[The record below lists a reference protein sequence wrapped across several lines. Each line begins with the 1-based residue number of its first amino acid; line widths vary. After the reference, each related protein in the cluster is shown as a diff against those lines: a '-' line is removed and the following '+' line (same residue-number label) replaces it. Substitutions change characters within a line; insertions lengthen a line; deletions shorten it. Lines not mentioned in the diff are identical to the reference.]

1 MGEYIMRNNVNP
13 DAVRGYTIEAPTLS
27 SWLKRKDKPMLLD
40 IRTKEDYEKFYIK
53 DSIHSEWD
61 DVEHKLKLGA
71 FPKHKKI
78 VVICY
83 VGISSA
89 EIATDLRLAGYDAYT
104 LKGGILGEWQERG
117 YPLVKP
123 PSKEQD

>member
-1 MGEYIMRNNVNP
+1 MAEYVMRNNVNS
-13 DAVRGYTIEAPTLS
+13 DEIHGYTIEAPTLS
-27 SWLKRKDKPMLLD
+27 SWLKREDKPIVLD
-40 IRTKEDYEKFYIK
+40 IRTEEDYSNYYIK

-61 DVEHKLKLGA
+61 DIASMLQNGTL
-71 FPKHKKI
+71 PKNKKI

-104 LKGGILGEWQERG
+104 LKDGILGEWQEYG
-117 YPLVKP
+117 YPLVKNMR
-123 PSKEQD
+123 KKG

>member
-1 MGEYIMRNNVNP
+1 MGEFSMKANIDIGEVK
-13 DAVRGYTIEAPTLS
+13 GYTIEAPTLS
-27 SWLKRKDKPMLLD
+27 SWLKQDIKPLLLD
-40 IRTKEDYEKFYIK
+40 IRDLEDYSKYFIK

-61 DVEHKLKLGA
+61 EVTSMLENGQLPRDR
-71 FPKHKKI
+71 KI

-104 LKGGILGEWQERG
+104 LKDGILGEWHESG
-117 YPLVKP
+117 YPLVKRT
-123 PSKEQD
+123 